1 MSEGE
6 SLPIEKVMEM
16 LPHRY
21 PFLLV
26 DQIVS
31 YDLEQKTLVA
41 KKNVTRNEPFFD
53 GHFPQYPLMPG
64 VLLIEAL
71 AQASGLLMSLL
82 GYKEVKVLTAIT
94 DAKFRAGVR
103 PGDTLHLEVES
114 EHISRLGGRV
124 KAKAYI
130 QGEKKLLAAEAQIK
144 FSILKQKI

>member
-1 MSEGE
+1 MSDE
-6 SLPIEKVMEM
+6 LPMPIEKVMEM

-26 DQIVS
+26 DQILA
-31 YDLEQKTLVA
+31 YDLENKTLVA

-64 VLLIEAL
+64 VLLVEAL

-82 GYKEVKVLTAIT
+82 GYKEVKVLTAIQE
-94 DAKFRAGVR
+94 AKFRTGVR
-103 PGDTLHLEVES
+103 PGDTLHLSVKC

-124 KAKAYI
+124 SAQALI
-130 QGEKKLLAAEAQIK
+130 QGEKELLAAEAQIK